1 MRNRNLVTFLL
12 ALVLVAAF
20 AAPAAAADG
29 FLLAQPEGDA
39 EQGGE
44 NVEEGIE
51 SGTTGGDT
59 EEGEGQED
67 PGAQTDPGAG
77 EDAETETGPPWTY
90 QMARIGLVLL
100 VFLGLAIG
108 LAWYRFVGSRQR
120 VA

>member
-1 MRNRNLVTFLL
+1 MRYRNLAACLL
-12 ALVLVAAF
+12 ALFVVTAV
-20 AAPAAAADG
+20 AAPAG
-29 FLLAQPEGDA
+29 AQPEGDA
-39 EQGGE
+39 EQQGE
-44 NVEEGIE
+44 NVEEGTE
-51 SGTTGGDT
+51 SGTTGGET

-77 EDAETETGPPWTY
+77 EAAETETGPPWTY